1 MEKSNIKTFVPKDKN
16 KEEKNSLC
24 PNSFA
29 PMPVGKFHNFAIF
42 RGETN

>member
-1 MEKSNIKTFVPKDKN
+1 MLYYLYSLLWGT
-16 KEEKNSLC
+16 EEKNSLC

-42 RGETN
+42 RREIK